1 MRTKSTGLKIRNLG
15 NDAYSVDSPSSLWR
29 LPCLFV
35 GISKRTG
42 GKTTLITSA
51 MHEFQKAG
59 CMDVI
64 AVISDTFDSNR
75 KMMENLNIKREHV
88 FSPNDPDAVKKIV
101 DIIEAER
108 DDLQRYRDE
117 LERYKKLDRHLE
129 NASIWDD
136 QYLTPELLDLYN
148 PDTGEFERPKHWLNG
163 RRPSIGV
170 FVDDAQSTKLLADKA
185 FRNLCIKCRHIGSFP
200 DGSPPIG
207 CSLFIAVQNYV
218 CQGNEG
224 IPKAVRGNAD
234 VFAIWRTGNAK
245 ELDLLMT
252 ELSGMIPKEKLMKA
266 YNAVMNKDPN
276 DRHACLVVELNPKDH
291 APSPFRIGISDWLV
305 LDDD

>member
-1 MRTKSTGLKIRNLG
+1 MRTRSTGLKIRNLG

-42 GKTTLITSA
+42 GKTTLITSG
-51 MHEFQKAG
+51 MHEFQKTG
-59 CMDVI
+59 CMEVI
-64 AVISDTFDSNR
+64 TVISDTFDSNR

-88 FSPNDPDAVKKIV
+88 FSPNDPDAVKKVV
-101 DIIEAER
+101 DIIEAEK

-117 LERYKKLDRHLE
+117 LERYKKLDKHLE

-252 ELSGMIPKEKLMKA
+252 ELSGMIAKEKLMKA
-266 YNAVMNKDPN
+266 YNTVMNKDPN

>member
-266 YNAVMNKDPN
+266 YNTVMNKDPN

>member
-1 MRTKSTGLKIRNLG
+1 MRTRSTGLKIRNLG
-15 NDAYSVDSPSSLWR
+15 NDAYSVDSPSSLWL

-88 FSPNDPDAVKKIV
+88 FSPNDPEAVKKVV

>member
-64 AVISDTFDSNR
+64 TVISDTFDSNR

-88 FSPNDPDAVKKIV
+88 FSPNDPDAVKKVV

-108 DDLQRYRDE
+108 DDIQRYRDE
-117 LERYKKLDRHLE
+117 LERYKELDKHLE

-207 CSLFIAVQNYV
+207 CSLFIAVQNYC

-234 VFAIWRTGNAK
+234 VFAIWRTGNTK

-252 ELSGMIPKEKLMKA
+252 ELSGQIPKEKLMKA

>member
-1 MRTKSTGLKIRNLG
+1 
-15 NDAYSVDSPSSLWR
+15 
-29 LPCLFV
+29 
-35 GISKRTG
+35 
-42 GKTTLITSA
+42 

-88 FSPNDPDAVKKIV
+88 FSPNDPEAVKKVV

>member
-1 MRTKSTGLKIRNLG
+1 MRTRSTGLKIRNLG

-200 DGSPPIG
+200 DGSAPIG

>member
-64 AVISDTFDSNR
+64 TVISDTFDSNR

-88 FSPNDPDAVKKIV
+88 FSPNDPDAVKKVV
-101 DIIEAER
+101 DIIQAER

-117 LERYKKLDRHLE
+117 LERYKKLDKHLE

-266 YNAVMNKDPN
+266 YNTVMNKDPN

>member
-148 PDTGEFERPKHWLNG
+148 PDTGEFERPTHWLNG
-163 RRPSIGV
+163 KRPSIGV

-234 VFAIWRTGNAK
+234 VFAIWRTGIAK